1 MKTKYYQDSTR
12 YQKKQWV
19 RYGDERWRLLD
30 VTAWL
35 QYGISYPGVLY
46 IRKKKEAEECLK

>member
-30 VTAWL
+30 VAEWL